1 MIRRAGVITARSR
14 MVARVA
20 TTAVAVVGLAGC
32 GGGGR
37 LSSSDLT
44 NQASQIC
51 NLAARQIDRIKTPSA
66 PSGSAAFL
74 QQGLVALTPE
84 LKQLRKL
91 QPPEDAQDVYKTAI
105 DSSAKKL
112 ALLRTAAAQITGGA
126 DAVTTMQSL
135 EQQLAPVVQQENQA
149 WKSLGIPACVSR

>member
-1 MIRRAGVITARSR
+1 MSR
-14 MVARVA
+14 RVA
-20 TTAVAVVGLAGC
+20 GITGRFAATAVAVAALAGC

-51 NLAARQIDRIKTPSA
+51 NVAARLTDRIKA
-66 PSGSAAFL
+66 PAAPAGSGAFL
-74 QQGLVALTPE
+74 EAGIRALTPE

-105 DSSAKKL
+105 DSSEKKL
-112 ALLRTAAAQITGGA
+112 AMLRTAARQISVGA
-126 DAVTTMQSL
+126 DPVSTMQSL